1 MQTNNSP
8 GPKQDP
14 PMNFTWAINNSCKH
28 DYQAELKKMLK
39 GSDETVST
47 SHAPEHS
54 EFTYLASP
62 WKRKI
67 QFSFGELSHMV
78 NCVLCHTTSE
88 YDPAEHDLKGID
100 CSALCHI

>member
-1 MQTNNSP
+1 
-8 GPKQDP
+8 
-14 PMNFTWAINNSCKH
+14 MNFTWAINNSCKH